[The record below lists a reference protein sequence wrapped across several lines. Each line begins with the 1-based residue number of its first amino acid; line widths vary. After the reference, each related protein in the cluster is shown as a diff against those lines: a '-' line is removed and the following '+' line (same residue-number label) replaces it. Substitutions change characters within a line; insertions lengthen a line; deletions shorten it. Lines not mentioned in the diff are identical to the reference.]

1 MTWSAMV
8 MRAAASHI
16 NPSRLVAVLTAGV
29 LLALGAGCGSHT
41 AAPLS
46 DRQLAKLVLQPSDLP
61 GLERFANAR
70 EVSSEQS
77 PVLDGDPATFGRQ
90 GGWVARYRGS
100 GAGKGPLQLASTV
113 EMFDAADGAG
123 KFFDELRKREAKIE
137 AETGLT
143 SVDVPSVGDEAYA
156 YATPHARPG
165 SIRAVI
171 VTWRDGRFVATAFA
185 NGFAERMSVRDVL
198 ALVRRQDRR
207 LANAR

>member
-1 MTWSAMV
+1 MV

-16 NPSRLVAVLTAGV
+16 NPSRFLAVLTGCV

-46 DRQLAKLVLQPSDLP
+46 DRQLSRLVLQPSELP

-77 PVLDGDPATFGRQ
+77 PVLGGDPARFGRQ
-90 GGWVARYRGS
+90 GGWVARYRVS
-100 GAGKGPLQLASTV
+100 GAANGPLLIASTV
-113 EMFDAADGAG
+113 EMLDGGGGAG
-123 KFFDELRKREAKIE
+123 KFFGELRKRDQRVEGA
-137 AETGLT
+137 TGLT
-143 SVDVPSVGDEAYA
+143 SVDLPRVGDESYA

-165 SIRAVI
+165 TIRTVA

-198 ALVRRQDRR
+198 ALARRQDRR
-207 LANAR
+207 LADAG